1 MNRKE
6 YKFIMSNEELN
17 DFFKQNYQNLN
28 SIYASRKISNLYFD
42 TLGFNVYSNNLLM
55 IRINLL
61 FGLESTTLRVF
72 IKK

>member
-17 DFFKQNYQNLN
+17 EFFKQNYQNLN

-42 TLGFNVYSNNLLM
+42 TLGFNVYSNNLF
-55 IRINLL
+55 ND
-61 FGLESTTLRVF
+61 
-72 IKK
+72 

>member
-42 TLGFNVYSNNLLM
+42 TLGFNC
-55 IRINLL
+55 
-61 FGLESTTLRVF
+61 
-72 IKK
+72 